1 MRRMIRT
8 GIIFIATQ
16 TLSNSALPH
25 IQNKEI
31 LKKDAKKYIS
41 NQVCLFDLEID
52 SV

>member
-1 MRRMIRT
+1 MRGMIRT

-31 LKKDAKKYIS
+31 LEKDAKNIS
-41 NQVCLFDLEID
+41 DQVCLFDLEID